1 MLAGSVVLALRQTDL
16 FRLVLSITA
25 TVIIA

>member
-1 MLAGSVVLALRQTDL
+1 MLAGSVALALRQTDL